1 MNLEVVVIPV
11 SNVDRSKEFYARLGW
26 RLTTRLPGTVD
37 CHDQGPFTSTD
48 DLANALR
55 RAEAAHSQH
64 DIARMGRWNPSKN
77 WTEVEPRI
85 T

>member
-37 CHDQGPFTSTD
+37 ATTRAHTSTD

-64 DIARMGRWNPSKN
+64 MPTWVNPTKTGRKG
-77 WTEVEPRI
+77 TRI